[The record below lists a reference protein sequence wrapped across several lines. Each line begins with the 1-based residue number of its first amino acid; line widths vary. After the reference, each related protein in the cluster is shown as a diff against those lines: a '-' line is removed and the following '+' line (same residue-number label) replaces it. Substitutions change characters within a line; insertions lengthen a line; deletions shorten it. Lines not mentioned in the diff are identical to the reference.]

1 MMESAHSPTPNGD
14 TPNNMPPTED
24 FDDPFPSPPL
34 DDLVLSNN
42 EQPQLGEGQNN
53 KVGEVGAS
61 EADPWAIMAKA
72 AGEDAHPT
80 AASSTAPATTNNN
93 DTSAKTAVPAVSAS
107 SQGGEPTL
115 THAEGETFTMPGTEQ
130 QNNNS
135 QSGGSL
141 ADQIKGKIQEV
152 DAKTGISTKASE
164 INEQYHI
171 SEKWSNFQTTV
182 IKPTTEKTVEK
193 TTAVKEKV
201 APKIAEQWG
210 SLKQNPNVMGISQ
223 KWGSV
228 TSKVGAKLNET
239 KEQVGESVE
248 HWKEEQEKKK
258 AMANSGVAA
267 DGSSMNGGSE
277 ASTKKPLINE
287 QQKEQLQQ
295 NLEATKTKVVEG
307 WTSGMSWVSQR
318 IKAQHEHQQQQG
330 AQQQQQQQPSGG
342 DQEMNRLDSDGLP
355 SSFRK

>member
-1 MMESAHSPTPNGD
+1 M
-14 TPNNMPPTED
+14 
-24 FDDPFPSPPL
+24 
-34 DDLVLSNN
+34 
-42 EQPQLGEGQNN
+42 
-53 KVGEVGAS
+53 
-61 EADPWAIMAKA
+61 
-72 AGEDAHPT
+72 
-80 AASSTAPATTNNN
+80 
-93 DTSAKTAVPAVSAS
+93 
-107 SQGGEPTL
+107 
-115 THAEGETFTMPGTEQ
+115 
-130 QNNNS
+130 
-135 QSGGSL
+135 
-141 ADQIKGKIQEV
+141 
-152 DAKTGISTKASE
+152 
-164 INEQYHI
+164 
-171 SEKWSNFQTTV
+171 
-182 IKPTTEKTVEK
+182 
-193 TTAVKEKV
+193 

-267 DGSSMNGGSE
+267 DGSSANGGSE
-277 ASTKKPLINE
+277 ASTKKPLIND

-318 IKAQHEHQQQQG
+318 IKAQHEHQQQQ
-330 AQQQQQQQPSGG
+330 QPSGG
-342 DQEMNRLDSDGLP
+342 DKEMNRLDSDGLP

>member
-1 MMESAHSPTPNGD
+1 M
-14 TPNNMPPTED
+14 
-24 FDDPFPSPPL
+24 
-34 DDLVLSNN
+34 
-42 EQPQLGEGQNN
+42 
-53 KVGEVGAS
+53 
-61 EADPWAIMAKA
+61 
-72 AGEDAHPT
+72 
-80 AASSTAPATTNNN
+80 
-93 DTSAKTAVPAVSAS
+93 
-107 SQGGEPTL
+107 
-115 THAEGETFTMPGTEQ
+115 
-130 QNNNS
+130 
-135 QSGGSL
+135 
-141 ADQIKGKIQEV
+141 
-152 DAKTGISTKASE
+152 
-164 INEQYHI
+164 
-171 SEKWSNFQTTV
+171 
-182 IKPTTEKTVEK
+182 
-193 TTAVKEKV
+193 

-210 SLKQNPNVMGISQ
+210 SLKQNPNVMGMSQ

-228 TSKVGAKLNET
+228 TSKVGAKLSET

-267 DGSSMNGGSE
+267 DGSSVNGSE

-330 AQQQQQQQPSGG
+330 AQQQQQQPSGG